1 MYCQEPKA
9 LNGFTG
15 IQALHT
21 GPLARWERVDADG
34 ALQPN
39 NKASVQ
45 GPSDKGEESKSRRI
59 LQFWVSKRLQT

>member
-21 GPLARWERVDADG
+21 GPLARWERVEADG

-45 GPSDKGEESKSRRI
+45 GVEPAWESPGG
-59 LQFWVSKRLQT
+59 